1 MLRAV
6 RFAAQLGFA
15 IEERTEQAIRDM
27 CGNLEKIS
35 AERIQVELVKLVT
48 SDHPEEMQNVYDT
61 GIAAMIL
68 PEFCAVMET
77 EQHNPHHI
85 YTVGEHTIRSMQYIR
100 ADKVLRLT
108 MLLHDVAKPVCRTED
123 ENGIHHF
130 HGHPQ
135 VGAEMSRKIAS
146 QTEVRQ

>member
-1 MLRAV
+1 M
-6 RFAAQLGFA
+6 
-15 IEERTEQAIRDM
+15 
-27 CGNLEKIS
+27 
-35 AERIQVELVKLVT
+35 T

-61 GIAAMIL
+61 GIAAVIL
-68 PEFCAVMET
+68 PEFCTMMET

-130 HGHPQ
+130 MDIHQ
-135 VGAEMSRKIAS
+135 VGAEMSRKILAD
-146 QTEVRQ
+146 

>member
-1 MLRAV
+1 
-6 RFAAQLGFA
+6 
-15 IEERTEQAIRDM
+15 M

-68 PEFCAVMET
+68 PEFCTMMET

-108 MLLHDVAKPVCRTED
+108 MLLHDGRNRSAAPRMRTGSIIFTDTHRWE
-123 ENGIHHF
+123 
-130 HGHPQ
+130 Q
-135 VGAEMSRKIAS
+135 R
-146 QTEVRQ
+146 

>member
-61 GIAAMIL
+61 GIAAVIL
-68 PEFCAVMET
+68 PEFCTMMET

-100 ADKVLRLT
+100 ADKV
-108 MLLHDVAKPVCRTED
+108 PVSYTHL
-123 ENGIHHF
+123 ENDLKAILFEKSNTTGGAANMGMGPLGI
-130 HGHPQ
+130 GT
-135 VGAEMSRKIAS
+135 K
-146 QTEVRQ
+146 